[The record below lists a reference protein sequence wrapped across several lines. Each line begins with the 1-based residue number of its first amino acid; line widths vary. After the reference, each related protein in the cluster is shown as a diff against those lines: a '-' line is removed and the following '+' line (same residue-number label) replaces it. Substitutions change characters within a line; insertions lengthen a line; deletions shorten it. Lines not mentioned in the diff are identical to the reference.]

1 ADVNTDGWPDVFIA
15 RHWHPANLW
24 LNNQNGTF
32 SAADTA
38 FCAPNSARAAVTSRR
53 RVASERRSCLVL
65 VMCLPPPLSYVLS
78 VCNSSTDSLYVIAA
92 TTRRSHV
99 HH

>member
-1 ADVNTDGWPDVFIA
+1 MTITDQAAAAGIAGTQDWTFSAAVADFNGDGWPDMFVA

-32 SAADTA
+32 SPAD
-38 FCAPNSARAAVTSRR
+38 V
-53 RVASERRSCLVL
+53 
-65 VMCLPPPLSYVLS
+65 SYFKF
-78 VCNSSTDSLYVIAA
+78 
-92 TTRRSHV
+92 